1 MLPLHEAPL
10 YHRASAY
17 IFEWLFA
24 VTVVWKCRRPSG
36 ITYLPMPSRPTG
48 ASVSD
53 SCVFSHLS
61 VGLWEKRGC
70 KSVADF
76 QLLSGR
82 VPASSPLSL
91 PAIQKATVTET
102 GLWGPRSVPPAIWQ
116 CLIFG
121 QVSAHV
127 ECCSNLFQV
136 TQKSRQKIKFH
147 FVKVQVWASP
157 GLVRLHG
164 QTHFLLSHP
173 SNAHSSF
180 LPSSINALAWV
191 STCRTTE
198 RPSLPLSLSTPI
210 QPRTNGGG
218 SASSYQS
225 QDSLNMNKG
234 EQAPSTVS
242 FKSDMLFK

>member
-1 MLPLHEAPL
+1 MQMARWHHPPLNAIL
-10 YHRASAY
+10 SHR
-17 IFEWLFA
+17 
-24 VTVVWKCRRPSG
+24 G
-36 ITYLPMPSRPTG
+36 
-48 ASVSD
+48 
-53 SCVFSHLS
+53 LS
-61 VGLWEKRGC
+61 VGPLCLFTLSVSLWEKRSC

-76 QLLSGR
+76 QLLSDR

-91 PAIQKATVTET
+91 LAIQKAAVPET

-121 QVSAHV
+121 QLCQVSAHV
-127 ECCSNLFQV
+127 ACCSNLFQI

-173 SNAHSSF
+173 SNAYSSF
-180 LPSSINALAWV
+180 LPFSINASAWV
-191 STCRTTE
+191 SRCRSAE

-210 QPRTNGGG
+210 QPRPDGRGFLPKQG
-218 SASSYQS
+218 F
-225 QDSLNMNKG
+225 
-234 EQAPSTVS
+234 S
-242 FKSDMLFK
+242 F